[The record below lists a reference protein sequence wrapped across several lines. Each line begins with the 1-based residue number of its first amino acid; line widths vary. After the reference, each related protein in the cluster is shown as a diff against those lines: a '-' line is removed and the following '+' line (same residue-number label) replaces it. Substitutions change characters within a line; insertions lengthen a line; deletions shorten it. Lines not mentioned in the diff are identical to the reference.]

1 MRQISNLEHYR
12 ILRSENSILLF
23 FTKLLK
29 NLEKQTY
36 ISLLLE
42 LMSNWID
49 MCLGIRK
56 PEAMVIN
63 AFSLNWINNDF
74 NMFHLS
80 VLWVEHYWPAS
91 TSCIFDCHEEIWHCH
106 THTKKKVPPAMQNKK
121 NKKKTVVN
129 SSQSNDTTENYLHI
143 ASITIILNNGYLIL
157 KIYVMH

>member
-1 MRQISNLEHYR
+1 MLQR
-12 ILRSENSILLF
+12 ENSILLF

-106 THTKKKVPPAMQNKK
+106 THTQKKVPPAMQ
-121 NKKKTVVN
+121 KKKKKKEAAVN
-129 SSQSNDTTENYLHI
+129 SNQSNYTGENSMHI
-143 ASITIILNNGYLIL
+143 ASIIVILNNGYLIW
-157 KIYVMH
+157 KICVIY

>member
-49 MCLGIRK
+49 MCLGIWK
-56 PEAMVIN
+56 PEAMVTMP
-63 AFSLNWINNDF
+63 SL
-74 NMFHLS
+74 LTG
-80 VLWVEHYWPAS
+80 S
-91 TSCIFDCHEEIWHCH
+91 TMISTCSTFQSCGLNITDQPVPLVFLTVTKKFDIATH
-106 THTKKKVPPAMQNKK
+106 THTKKSTTCHAKKKKK
-121 NKKKTVVN
+121 NVVN